1 MGSGCITKWAWV
13 GSIAREG
20 SLFSTYY
27 GEVGV
32 SFLLLLLILLNN
44 PVVNL
49 FLYFLEIG
57 PRLKLSCI

>member
-1 MGSGCITKWAWV
+1 MGSGCITKWAGV

-32 SFLLLLLILLNN
+32 SFLLLLLIFKYSCSK
-44 PVVNL
+44 PFFIL
-49 FLYFLEIG
+49 F
-57 PRLKLSCI
+57 RDRA